1 MIFSLACSIYRRIVC
16 VRYLNAD
23 LIHALMFRKVIPDG
37 SIEDCV
43 TRAPASLYNGG
54 TSARDH
60 TVTDID
66 NWLAR
71 YEQSYQ
77 SLRSRVAYWTSI
89 PLLVLGLT
97 TLLWALPVP
106 IEFQK
111 ISPLLNWG
119 SAFLMVTAVYYFIIS
134 LSLAI
139 ALLPLLLGLAAI
151 QMWLTT
157 SGLPATA
164 ISVGLL
170 VAGTVGLILGRGGAL
185 RPVLQDIQLIMLAPA
200 WTLSLL
206 FRHFGIPI

>member
-1 MIFSLACSIYRRIVC
+1 
-16 VRYLNAD
+16 
-23 LIHALMFRKVIPDG
+23 MFRKAVY
-37 SIEDCV
+37 SCRIEDCV
-43 TRAPASLYNGG
+43 TSAPATLYNGG
-54 TSARDH
+54 TSQRDH

-77 SLRSRVAYWTSI
+77 SLRSPGAYWASI
-89 PLLVLGLT
+89 PMLVLGLT

-119 SAFLMVTAVYYFIIS
+119 STFLMVAAIYYFIIS

-157 SGLPATA
+157 SGLPASA

-185 RPVLQDIQLIMLAPA
+185 RPVLQDFQLMMLAPA